1 VWQALYEELGDR
13 GFVPI
18 TIAVDASADDARPFI
33 EKANPAHPSLIDTEH
48 VVAHRYGMINVP
60 TVVWIDEDGHIAR
73 PNTMEY
79 GSDLFLEF
87 TGRESGPFLEAV
99 RAWVETGEIRGDE
112 TVPSEMPPPTE
123 EEELARAEWAL
134 GWFLHQR
141 GSTEAAH
148 RHFDLAG
155 ELSPDDWMI
164 RRGSM
169 PIRGQNPM
177 GPEFFELFKDWE
189 SRGKRSY
196 ASMASERRS
205 E

>member
-1 VWQALYEELGDR
+1 VWQALYEELGSE

-18 TIAVDASADDARPFI
+18 TIALDNSKEAARPFI
-33 EKANPAHPSLIDTEH
+33 EKAVPQHPSLIDTEH

-60 TVVWIDEDGHIAR
+60 TVVWIDEEGKIAR

-87 TGRESGPFLEAV
+87 TGRESGPFLDAV
-99 RAWVETGEIRGDE
+99 RAWVKTGEIRKDE
-112 TVPSEMPPPTE
+112 TVPSVMPPPTD

-134 GWFLHQR
+134 GWLLHQR
-141 GSTEAAH
+141 GSHDAAA
-148 RHFDLAG
+148 RHFDRAG
-155 ELSPDDWMI
+155 ELSPNDWTI

-189 SRGKRSY
+189 SRGKPSY
-196 ASMASERRS
+196 ASMADERD
-205 E
+205 